1 MFVVQSGFFIAF
13 YYLRINI
20 VSLANYIGSV
30 MLSDNLE
37 KIERF
42 ASKVWRIQ
50 SKEDPIGQLSFNEYD
65 YLKVIQ
71 SASEAIR
78 LTDLAKEMQ
87 VTKPSAT
94 NMVKRLEKKGLVQ
107 RQLCLEDA
115 RSKRITLTEKA
126 KQGLEDELRVY
137 KAMAEQLKRK
147 LTREQVDQLNQL
159 LAIALK

>member
-1 MFVVQSGFFIAF
+1 
-13 YYLRINI
+13 
-20 VSLANYIGSV
+20 

-71 SASEAIR
+71 SATEAIR

-94 NMVKRLEKKGLVQ
+94 NMVKRLERKGLAV
-107 RQLCLEDA
+107 RQSCSEDA
-115 RSKRITLTEKA
+115 RSKRVVLTDKA
-126 KQGLEDELRVY
+126 VQGLADESRVY
-137 KAMAEQLKRK
+137 GLMADKMKSKLSSEQAEQLNK
-147 LTREQVDQLNQL
+147 LLE
-159 LAIALK
+159 IALK